1 MKINLK
7 KEWFSDLFFGIKE
20 KVGSMTKKEKSIA
33 IIALTLVVA
42 FIVTFAFSCFGIVSF
57 QALGARLVS
66 SVNSSSKN
74 FPISVDTN
82 KVVNTGSIGGG
93 FMVLTDKE
101 VYVYSSSGKLKYQ
114 DVHNFSKPAFSSSG
128 KNAVVFDRGSDG
140 YMLLN
145 TEKIIASGNAPGT
158 IITAECSN
166 NGYCAFSTYGDDC
179 TSMLSVYDKSTRL
192 VFQWK
197 CTYEYISVIALSE
210 NGKYCGAALINSDNG
225 DIYSKVQYFGIEY
238 SEPLNSATVT
248 GTVPL
253 DLAFTKSNTLTL
265 FGDNGIFNIDR
276 HSDEPEC
283 VTEYFSPELNSVALN
298 SDNEYLAALAKYAST
313 NVFEINL
320 YSRSGKLKRVITVNE
335 SVKSVT
341 MSDKYVFALAENKIM
356 VYNYRGKLISEIKLN
371 GSVYNIL
378 PNDKYVFVY
387 SLDRISRAFSYGDS
401 TVNIGV

>member
-1 MKINLK
+1 MVINF
-7 KEWFSDLFFGIKE
+7 KEKFFPGIFHKLKE
-20 KVGSMTKKEKSIA
+20 KVGGLSKKEKSIA
-33 IIALTLVVA
+33 IIALTLIAV

-57 QALGARLVS
+57 QAIGARIAS
-66 SVNSSSKN
+66 SVNSSEKN

-82 KVVNTGSIGGG
+82 KVINIGSLGGG

-101 VYVYSSSGKLKYQ
+101 VRVYSSAGKLKYQ
-114 DVHNFSKPAFSSSG
+114 DVHNFSKPSFSSSG

-140 YMLLN
+140 YMLLD
-145 TEKIIASGNAPGT
+145 TEKIICTGNAPGT
-158 IITAECSN
+158 IITAEISR
-166 NGYCAFSTYGDDC
+166 NGCCAFSTYGDDC
-179 TSMLSVYDKSTRL
+179 TSMLSVYDNSSRL

-197 CTYEYISVIALSE
+197 CTYEYISVLALSD
-210 NGKYCGAALINSDNG
+210 NGKFCGAALINSDNG
-225 DIYSKVQYFGIEY
+225 DIYSKVQYFGIDY
-238 SEPLNSATVT
+238 SEPLNNVTVT

-253 DLAFTKSNTLTL
+253 DLAFTKSDTLTL
-265 FGDNGIFNIDR
+265 FGDNGIYNIGR
-276 HSDEPEC
+276 HSEEAKC
-283 VTEYFSPELNSVALN
+283 VTEYFSPELNSISLN

-320 YSRSGKLKRVITVNE
+320 FSRSGKLKRVITVNE

-356 VYNYRGKLISEIKLN
+356 VYNYRGKVISEIKLD

-378 PNDKYVFVY
+378 PNDKYIFIY

-401 TVNIGV
+401 SVDIGM